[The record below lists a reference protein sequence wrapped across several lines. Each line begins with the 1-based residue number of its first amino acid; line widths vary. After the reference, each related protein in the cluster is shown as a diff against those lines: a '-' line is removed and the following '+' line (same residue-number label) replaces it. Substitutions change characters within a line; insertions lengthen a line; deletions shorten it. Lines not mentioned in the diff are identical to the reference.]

1 MIKKEY
7 ADMKEYVLDLFEK
20 DDDCFEYF
28 KEQCKQNGVNIF
40 SVVADPK
47 FQHPHWNIPYMCIY
61 VTNEK
66 DYNEYEV
73 DFGTREML
81 NDSTKEKIIPLWY
94 ETCKLFNL
102 NLDEFYHP
110 QMPIG
115 LKRIDHKFYS
125 YFTREHKQ
133 EITDI
138 IVKETSHHPEYV
150 FSSSYGYISIIFTEE
165 QYADIEKNKDKLI
178 DSILNYTNTVIN
190 TILGD
195 VNFQPLSVCIYHLG
209 MEINLY
215 GLSRED

>member
-7 ADMKEYVLDLFEK
+7 VDRKEFILDLFEK

-28 KEQCKQNGVNIF
+28 KEQSKQNGVNII

-47 FQHPHWNIPYMCIY
+47 SQHSHWDIPYMCIY
-61 VTNEK
+61 VANEK

-73 DFGTREML
+73 EFGTREMV
-81 NDSTKEKIIPLWY
+81 NDSTREKIIPLWY

-102 NLDEFYHP
+102 DLDEFYHP

-115 LKRIDHKFYS
+115 LRRIDREFYS

-138 IVKETSHHPEYV
+138 IVKEASHHPKYV
-150 FSSSYGYISIIFTEE
+150 FASSGGYISIVFTEE
-165 QYADIEKNKDKLI
+165 QYSDIERNKDKLI
-178 DSILNYTNTVIN
+178 DSILNYTNTVIK

-195 VNFQPLSVCIYHLG
+195 VNFQPLSVHIHHLG